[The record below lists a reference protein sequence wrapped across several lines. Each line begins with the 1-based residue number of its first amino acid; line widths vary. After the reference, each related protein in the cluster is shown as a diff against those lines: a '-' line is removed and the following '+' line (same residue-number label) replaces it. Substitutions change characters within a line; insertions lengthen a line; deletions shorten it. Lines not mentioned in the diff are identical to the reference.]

1 VCAVGELQG
10 EFVFP
15 GLQEHQAFGL
25 PFIEMFV
32 LVIIWDNV
40 TGLDISG
47 VDQYMKMT
55 TAFAFVLYGGYAHTF
70 NFEFQG
76 KRRRDGGAIARL
88 DKINRLRIGMRSE

>member
-1 VCAVGELQG
+1 
-10 EFVFP
+10 
-15 GLQEHQAFGL
+15 
-25 PFIEMFV
+25 MFV

-55 TAFAFVLYGGYAHTF
+55 AAFAFVLYGGYAHTL

-76 KRRRDGGAIARL
+76 KRCRHGGAIARL
-88 DKINRLRIGMRSE
+88 NKINRLRMGMHSE